1 MITRNKNKSDSKS
14 PCGGFRELQLYQLT
28 LTQFLETIREP
39 SVLFWGMVFPILIS
53 IGLGL
58 AFTQNSESKFHIAV
72 VEKQPT
78 QLDSLLKMYAKTT
91 VQKGQ
96 TVQTWTVKDKTLG
109 NTELNFHRSDWKNAL
124 IALKRGEADVI
135 LSDSLGQICYRFD
148 PHNSQAQLIYLK
160 LSSLLKHPTKEVSV
174 EQAHIEP
181 LTLKGVRYIDFL
193 IPGLI
198 TLGIL
203 NSLMWG
209 ISYAIIERRSQKL
222 LRRMVATPMKKSNF
236 LIAMMLVRFL
246 MNIIE
251 AGVLFFFSWLF
262 FDITIQGNIGALLT
276 LLFAGNVAFAGLA
289 VLIATHTSKTEV
301 GQGWINAVTMPM
313 MILSGIFFSY
323 HSFPEW
329 SINFIKALPLTALTD
344 GVRSIFNE
352 GAGWWDIATPT
363 LALSAFGA
371 LCFILGLRFF
381 KWG

>member
-1 MITRNKNKSDSKS
+1 MNTSNKKS
-14 PCGGFRELQLYQLT
+14 PRGRLRGFKNTQLYQLT
-28 LTQFLETIREP
+28 LTQFLETVREP
-39 SVLFWGMVFPILIS
+39 SVLFWGIVFPILIS

-58 AFTQNSESKFHIAV
+58 AFTQTSEAKFHIAL

-78 QLDSLLKMYAKTT
+78 KLDSLLTVYAKSSLH
-91 VQKGQ
+91 KGES
-96 TVQTWTVKDKTLG
+96 VQTWTITDKTLG
-109 NTELNFHRSDWKNAL
+109 NTELNFHRKDWNNA
-124 IALKRGEADVI
+124 IVALKRGEADVI
-135 LSDSLGQICYRFD
+135 LTDSAGQICYRFD
-148 PHNSQAQLIYLK
+148 PHNSQAQLIYMK
-160 LSSLLKHPTKEVSV
+160 LSYLMKHPSAAASL
-174 EQAHIEP
+174 EQGRIEP

-203 NSLMWG
+203 NALMWG

-246 MNIIE
+246 MNIVE
-251 AGVLFFFSWLF
+251 AGILFFFSWLF
-262 FDITIQGNIGALLT
+262 FGIVIQGNIGALLT
-276 LLFAGNVAFAGLA
+276 ILFAGNVAFAGLS
-289 VLIATHTSKTEV
+289 VLIATRASKTEV

-323 HSFPEW
+323 HGFPEW
-329 SINFIKALPLTALTD
+329 SIKVIKLLPLTALTD

-352 GAGWWDIATPT
+352 GAGWLDISTPT
-363 LALSAFGA
+363 VALSAFGVI
-371 LCFILGLRFF
+371 CFILGLRFF